1 MTRAGGACTA
11 FHVCAPRTRATSLS
25 PRPIRGLFWPLN
37 GGTGTLACVLCT
49 GGISLGHRQE
59 CLCHISRVVH
69 EGFFHRFRV
78 SIDHCQIGAHRAF
91 WTPAPLLPFLER
103 ARAVLAAFEPQRG
116 DLPQPRPLA
125 WVERPMH
132 FN

>member
-1 MTRAGGACTA
+1 MNLPVAGADSW
-11 FHVCAPRTRATSLS
+11 FVQRVATVS
-25 PRPIRGLFWPLN
+25 PRRPVMIVGFLMPDALR
-37 GGTGTLACVLCT
+37 T
-49 GGISLGHRQE
+49 
-59 CLCHISRVVH
+59 SRLVR
-69 EGFFHRFRV
+69 ERFLHRFRV
-78 SIDHCQIGAHRAF
+78 SINHCQVGAHRAF